1 MMIRIESGI
10 TVITADYG
18 KILKSVF
25 DKTITSKE
33 FWLGCND
40 AVENYVEI
48 VENLT
53 E

>member
-1 MMIRIESGI
+1 MIIKNIEGI
-10 TVITADYG
+10 TVITSDSG
-18 KILKSVF
+18 MILKSKNEEV
-25 DKTITSKE
+25 ISKE

-40 AVENYVEI
+40 SVENYVEI

>member
-1 MMIRIESGI
+1 MMTRIEDGI
-10 TVITADYG
+10 TVITSDEG
-18 KILKSVF
+18 KVLKSKSEGVIS
-25 DKTITSKE
+25 TE

-40 AVENYVEI
+40 VVENYVEI